1 MVTLAVP
8 LIRLH
13 VESSWRERGHAI
25 AAESRVVESR
35 SGPYQ
40 ASPMPSQRSILLV
53 DDERSILE
61 TLKIIFEREHYHV
74 STAASCAEAL
84 NILQDGHR
92 FHAVITDLNMEEE
105 DIGLKVVAAA
115 IKLRPRPAVVICT
128 GYPSLDNSRHAL
140 DLGVDYMAHKPVEL
154 TELISALNRLVS
166 RPRLGASRK

>member
-1 MVTLAVP
+1 VNA
-8 LIRLH
+8 
-13 VESSWRERGHAI
+13 HAI
-25 AAESRVVESR
+25 APQSRVVESR
-35 SGPYQ
+35 DGPCQ
-40 ASPMPSQRSILLV
+40 ASPMSSQPSILLV

-61 TLKIIFEREHYHV
+61 TLKIIFEREHYRV

-84 NILQDGHR
+84 SLLKNGHR

-115 IKLRPRPAVVICT
+115 VKLRPRPAVVICT

-166 RPRLGASRK
+166 RARMGASRK